1 MNLYDLEKSFGNNKI
16 ASCEDEKKLE
26 LDLNY
31 DAKLLK
37 NLIKS
42 IKSSMEGPL
51 GQQFYQERK
60 DFLMQLAIHV
70 WNKYFISQ
78 LYQIEQVHEL
88 RISKEIADDQYEQ
101 YKMIIGDHSEIFL
114 EGMKNLLNILM
125 KNEKSDIILLSKI
138 SKTSRNTD
146 YFHFLQENP
155 IFLLNFLLKKPWN

>member
-16 ASCEDEKKLE
+16 SSCEDEKKLE

-31 DAKLLK
+31 DTKLLK
-37 NLIKS
+37 TLIKS

-51 GQQFYQERK
+51 GHQFYQERK
-60 DFLMQLAIHV
+60 DFMMQLAIHI

-101 YKMIIGDHSEIFL
+101 YKIIIGDNSEIFL
-114 EGMKNLLNILM
+114 EGMKNLLNVLM

-138 SKTSRNTD
+138 SKNSN
-146 YFHFLQENP
+146 
-155 IFLLNFLLKKPWN
+155 NF